1 MGDIAGA
8 TFAGHE
14 VRDVIGTDLVSTLYR
29 AIVPDEDRTVSLRI
43 VAQDLCVVEGPDRQL
58 YRRFREQATASLTF
72 EHPFSPTVEEVGEH
86 HGQAYLI
93 APFVDA
99 LPLSSFVSEHPRL
112 QVGAALDLFEQ
123 VADVLDSG
131 QQAGL
136 THGAVNPSTLAFARP
151 EEGKAPEA
159 AYLTGYGVGALLEL
173 RLKRDRKQL
182 TVVDDLLYVAPEQL
196 RQQTVTGRTDQY
208 ALACALLHVLTG
220 QPPFARDSIGGLFGA
235 HLFVEPELDASWPWA
250 EALQQGMAKEP
261 EERFATCGEL
271 IAAVRAG
278 IAGAATRAI
287 SAAPARVDV
296 PEEPDVRRSASRAPA
311 GPRVA
316 AADGVAAER
325 MDDDERS
332 RPELAVRWRLRSQP
346 GREGERGPQRE
357 PAGPPVPRRGPRASQ
372 TRQQPVGGD
381 ADAADAAVDADA
393 DADAAVDAD
402 ADHSADAPAFSTSPP
417 ADSRNGTRPQVSWP
431 DDDDA
436 PLLSEVLS
444 QHDDRPR
451 RLRSAAGILLL
462 LLLALIVAA
471 AVMWFVSS

>member
-29 AIVPDEDRTVSLRI
+29 ATVPDEDRTVSLRI

-99 LPLSSFVSEHPRL
+99 LPLSSFVSDHPRL

-131 QQAGL
+131 QQVGL

-235 HLFVEPELDASWPWA
+235 HLFVEPEFDASWPWA

-278 IAGAATRAI
+278 IAGAATRAF
-287 SAAPARVDV
+287 APAPARVDV

-311 GPRVA
+311 GPRA
-316 AADGVAAER
+316 AAER
-325 MDDDERS
+325 GDDDERF
-332 RPELAVRWRLRSQP
+332 RPERAVRPRQRSQP

-357 PAGPPVPRRGPRASQ
+357 PARPPVSRQGPRASQ

-381 ADAADAAVDADA
+381 ADAGAAVDADA
-393 DADAAVDAD
+393 DR
-402 ADHSADAPAFSTSPP
+402 SADAPVFSTSTP
-417 ADSRNGTRPQVSWP
+417 AESRNGTRPQVSWP

>member
-29 AIVPDEDRTVSLRI
+29 AAAPDEDRTVALRI
-43 VAQDLCVVEGPDRQL
+43 VAQDLCVVEGPDRKL

-86 HGQAYLI
+86 HGQGYLV

-99 LPLSSFVSEHPRL
+99 IPLSRLVADHPRL
-112 QVGAALDLFEQ
+112 EVDAALDLFEQ

-131 QQAGL
+131 QKAGL

-151 EEGKAPEA
+151 EHGATPEA

-220 QPPFARDSIGGLFGA
+220 EPPFARDSIGGLFGA

-250 EALQQGMAKEP
+250 DAVRQGMAKEP
-261 EERFATCGEL
+261 EERFATCSEL
-271 IAAVRAG
+271 IAAVRTGVAS
-278 IAGAATRAI
+278 AATRALAP
-287 SAAPARVDV
+287 SPARVDEREAA
-296 PEEPDVRRSASRAPA
+296 PTRRSAP
-311 GPRVA
+311 PEPVP
-316 AADGVAAER
+316 AAER
-325 MDDDERS
+325 VPDNERP
-332 RPELAVRWRLRSQP
+332 RPEPPARRRERSQP
-346 GREGERGPQRE
+346 QVEREPQRE
-357 PAGPPVPRRGPRASQ
+357 PAEPPVPHRAPRPSQ
-372 TRQQPVGGD
+372 TRPQPV
-381 ADAADAAVDADA
+381 AVDTDADA
-393 DADAAVDAD
+393 DRATDAHAEAEADRATDTDAEAEADRSTGTAVFA
-402 ADHSADAPAFSTSPP
+402 SSPP
-417 ADSRNGTRPQVSWP
+417 AESRNGARPHLSWP
-431 DDDDA
+431 GDDDA

-444 QHDDRPR
+444 QHDARPR
-451 RLRSAAGILLL
+451 YGVRSPVGILLL
-462 LLLALIVAA
+462 LLLALGVAA
-471 AVMWFVSS
+471 AVVWFML

>member
-29 AIVPDEDRTVSLRI
+29 ATVPDEDRTVSLRI
-43 VAQDLCVVEGPDRQL
+43 IAHDLCVVEGPDRQL

-86 HGQAYLI
+86 HGWAYLV

-99 LPLSSFVSEHPRL
+99 LPLSSFVADHPRL
-112 QVGAALDLFEQ
+112 EIGAALDLFEQ

-131 QQAGL
+131 QQVGL

-151 EEGKAPEA
+151 SEGKAPEA
-159 AYLTGYGVGALLEL
+159 AYLTGYGVGALIEL

-196 RQQTVTGRTDQY
+196 RHQTVTGRTDQY

-250 EALQQGMAKEP
+250 EALQHGMAKEP

-287 SAAPARVDV
+287 SPAPARVDV
-296 PEEPDVRRSASRAPA
+296 PEEPDVRRSASGAPA
-311 GPRVA
+311 GPRV
-316 AADGVAAER
+316 GAER

-332 RPELAVRWRLRSQP
+332 RPEPAVGWRQRSQP

-357 PAGPPVPRRGPRASQ
+357 PAGPRASQ

-381 ADAADAAVDADA
+381 ADAAVDADANAAVDA

-402 ADHSADAPAFSTSPP
+402 ADAAVDANADRSADAPVFSTSTP
-417 ADSRNGTRPQVSWP
+417 ADSRNGTRPQVTWP

-471 AVMWFVSS
+471 GVIWFVSS